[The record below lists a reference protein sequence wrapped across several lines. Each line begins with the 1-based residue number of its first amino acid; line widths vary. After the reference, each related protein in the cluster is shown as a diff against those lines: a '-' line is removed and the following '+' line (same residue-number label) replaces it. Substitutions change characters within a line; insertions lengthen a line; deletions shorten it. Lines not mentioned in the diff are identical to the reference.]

1 MARTPIVLRKDK
13 IELGTYKTIKRF
25 KNKTDYE
32 SRLNELQLEMQHVQ
46 QVYFHQ
52 KRRAIL
58 VFEGCDAGGKGGSIR
73 RLTQRLDPRGFR
85 VYPVGAPT
93 PEEQGRHYLFRFWRR
108 IPIAGGLSI
117 FDRSWYGRVLVERI
131 EKFAGKK
138 SWMRAYDEINEFEH
152 TLIDDGVRIVKIFLH
167 ISKDEQL
174 KRFEQRL
181 KDPHKQWKLTEE
193 DIRNREKWDAYLKA
207 YEDMFFKTS
216 TRAAP
221 WTVISGNRKWYART
235 QVLETVIKRLSKDV
249 DLSLPLLDPRV
260 MEVAQTRLG
269 LRLKPDGESKPKKE
283 KKKKKDS
290 APDRL

>member
-1 MARTPIVLRKDK
+1 MKRTPIVPRREK
-13 IELGTYKTIKRF
+13 IDLTAYKTIKRY
-25 KNKTDYE
+25 KNKSEYE
-32 SRLNELQLEMQHVQ
+32 KNLARLQLEMQHVQ

-85 VYPVGAPT
+85 VYPVAAPT

-117 FDRSWYGRVLVERI
+117 FDRSWYGRVLVERV
-131 EKFAGKK
+131 EGFADKK
-138 SWMRAYDEINEFEH
+138 TWKRAYEEINEFEH

-174 KRFEQRL
+174 NRFEQRL
-181 KDPHKQWKLTEE
+181 LDPHKQWKLTEE
-193 DIRNREKWDAYLKA
+193 DIRNRDKWDDYLKA
-207 YEDMFFKTS
+207 YEDMFYKTS
-216 TRAAP
+216 TKAAP

-235 QVLETVIKRLSKDV
+235 RVLETVIDALSKDV

-260 MEVAQTRLG
+260 MKAAQNRLG
-269 LRLKPDGESKPKKE
+269 LSVNKTVKARGSKTDKPE
-283 KKKKKDS
+283 KKKKQKD
-290 APDRL
+290 